1 MSRQTV
7 FVGLSGGVDSSLA
20 AHRLCQAGHR
30 VVGVYMKNWTAS
42 VGQWQCPW
50 REDYL
55 SAKRV
60 AVELGIEFLVFDFEV
75 EYRQLVVDHLLTE
88 YQAGRTPNPDIRCNS
103 EIKFKLFVRAARDKG
118 ADLVATGHYAA
129 TDGQRLFR
137 PADPVKDQTYF
148 LYRIDPAVL
157 SLVSWPLAELTKRQV
172 RAQAAAIGL
181 STANRPDSQGI
192 CFVGQVG
199 LADFLRNYLPKPPRP
214 GPIVA
219 ADTGTVL
226 GEHPGAIFFTLGQR
240 QGLGLGS
247 RAASPGLPYYVVGKD
262 MATNTVYV
270 SQKLNH
276 PNRWTDSLYL
286 ADCHWLVESPATNVA
301 YQVRYRHGGRLLPA
315 RIRVGDQARAVVRFE
330 RAVPATATGQSAV
343 VYHPTTGEVLGGG
356 VVAENPA
363 DLTTVDPD
371 DFPEVLE
378 VGSGSLAQSGG
389 GQ

>member
-20 AHRLCQAGHR
+20 AYRLCQVGHR

-42 VGQWQCPW
+42 VGQWHCPW

-60 AVELGIEFLVFDFEV
+60 AVELGIEFLVFDFEA
-75 EYRQLVVDHLLTE
+75 EYRQLVVDYLLTE

-103 EIKFKLFVRAARDKG
+103 EIKFKLFVRAAQDKG

-129 TDGQRLFR
+129 TDGRRLFR
-137 PADPVKDQTYF
+137 PTDSVKDQTYF

-157 SLVSWPLAELTKRQV
+157 SLVNWPLAELTKQQV

-181 STANRPDSQGI
+181 STAKRPDSQGI

-199 LADFLRNYLPKPPRP
+199 LADFLRTYLPNPPRS

-219 ADTGTVL
+219 AGTETVL
-226 GEHPGAIFFTLGQR
+226 GEHPGAVFFTLGQR

-247 RAASPGLPYYVVGKD
+247 RTGGPGLPYYVVGKD

-276 PNRWTDSLYL
+276 PNRWTDSLRL
-286 ADCHWLVESPATNVA
+286 TDCHWLAGSPAAEVA
-301 YQVRYRHGGRLLPA
+301 YQVRYRHGGRLWPA
-315 RIRVGDQARAVVRFE
+315 RIQVSDQARAVVRFE
-330 RAVPATATGQSAV
+330 RAVPTTATGQSAV
-343 VYHPTTGEVLGGG
+343 VYHPATGEVLGGG
-356 VVAENPA
+356 VVVANSVG
-363 DLTTVDPD
+363 LTVANCD
-371 DFPEVLE
+371 DFPEALE
-378 VGSGSLAQSGG
+378 VGSGSLAESTA